1 MKEYFKNIYQAV
13 SSISIGMGITFRH
26 MFQKSVTI
34 QYPEQRLQLPE
45 RERNR
50 LYVNMEDCIGCD
62 QCAKACPV
70 SCIDIETV
78 KVVPGDMV
86 GKTGVT
92 SQGKKKALHVT
103 NFTIDFAKCCYCQL
117 CVFPCPTDCI
127 YMTDV
132 FEFSTYKRDNLI
144 YQFSDLTPEQSIVKK
159 EMYEK
164 YALEQEEKKK
174 QAAIEAAKKKAEEK
188 AKAEAEPKPEAPK
201 EIKKEDTQTNTETDK
216 KEE

>member
-1 MKEYFKNIYQAV
+1 MKEYFNNIYQAV
-13 SSISIGMGITFRH
+13 SSISIGLAITFKQ
-26 MFQKSVTI
+26 MFHKSVTI

-50 LYVNMEDCIGCD
+50 LFVNMEDCIGCD

-78 KVVPGDMV
+78 KVIPGDVV

-103 NFTIDFAKCCYCQL
+103 DFTIDFAKCCYCQL
-117 CVFPCPTDCI
+117 CVFPCPTECI

-132 FEFSTYKRDNLI
+132 FEFSTFNRDLLK
-144 YQFSDLTPEQSIVKK
+144 YQFADLTPSQGAEKK
-159 EMYEK
+159 ETYAK

-174 QAAIEAAKKKAEEK
+174 QAAIEAAAKKAAEEK
-188 AKAEAEPKPEAPK
+188 AKAEENPAEKPAE
-201 EIKKEDTQTNTETDK
+201 EKKETDSK
-216 KEE
+216 TDNKDS

>member
-1 MKEYFKNIYQAV
+1 M
-13 SSISIGMGITFRH
+13 IGLAITFKQ
-26 MFQKSVTI
+26 MFNKSVTI

-50 LYVNMEDCIGCD
+50 LFVNIDDCIGCD

-70 SCIDIETV
+70 SCIEIETV
-78 KVVPGDMV
+78 KVIPGDVV
-86 GKTGVT
+86 GKTGLT

-103 NFTIDFAKCCYCQL
+103 DFTIDFAKCCYCQL

-132 FEFSTYKRDNLI
+132 FEFSTFNRDILK
-144 YQFSDLTPEQSIVKK
+144 YQFADLTPAQGTEKK
-159 EMYEK
+159 EMYAK

-174 QAAIEAAKKKAEEK
+174 QAAIEAAAKKSADEK
-188 AKAEAEPKPEAPK
+188 AKAEEKPAEE
-201 EIKKEDTQTNTETDK
+201 KKETDSK
-216 KEE
+216 TDNKEL

>member
-188 AKAEAEPKPEAPK
+188 AKAEAEPKSETPK